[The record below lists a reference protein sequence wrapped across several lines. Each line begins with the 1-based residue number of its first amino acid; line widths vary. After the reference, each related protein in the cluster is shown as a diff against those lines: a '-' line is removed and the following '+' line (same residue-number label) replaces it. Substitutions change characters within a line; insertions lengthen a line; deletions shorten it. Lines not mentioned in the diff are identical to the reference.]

1 MIGRRLAALLCVLL
15 AHALFIFALSM
26 RRPELPERAAGF
38 TSEPITLYLPPLPPE
53 EAPEQP
59 APAPRQT
66 APPPARTAPATAA
79 GGTSAPATSTAITP
93 GRVDWPREGEKAA
106 EREVQRQIDAE
117 RIAKTFAG
125 PDGTWASLTRR
136 QRSAL
141 SKFRWKKGVS
151 VEYDADG
158 NLIYRINDGCM
169 IVNGLIAC
177 KLGKAKI
184 NDHMFDNMRE
194 YFDELRL
201 PENGE
206 GNGTEPEARR
216 PAN

>member
-1 MIGRRLAALLCVLL
+1 MMGRRLAALLCVLL
-15 AHALFIFALSM
+15 AHALFIFAL
-26 RRPELPERAAGF
+26 RLQRPEAGGASEF
-38 TSEPITLYLPPLPPE
+38 ASEPITLYLPPLPPE
-53 EAPEQP
+53 EPPQP
-59 APAPRQT
+59 PPTPRPAAPRKS
-66 APPPARTAPATAA
+66 PATAA
-79 GGTSAPATSTAITP
+79 SATPAPAAPATSAAITPP
-93 GRVDWPREGEKAA
+93 GRVDWPLEGKKSA
-106 EREVQRQIDAE
+106 EREVAREMEAE
-117 RIAKTFAG
+117 RIAKMFAG
-125 PDGTWASLTRR
+125 PDGTWASLTKR
-136 QRSAL
+136 QRSTL
-141 SKFRWKKGVS
+141 NKFRWKKGVV

-158 NLIYRINDGCM
+158 NLIYHINDGCM

-201 PENGE
+201 PDNGE